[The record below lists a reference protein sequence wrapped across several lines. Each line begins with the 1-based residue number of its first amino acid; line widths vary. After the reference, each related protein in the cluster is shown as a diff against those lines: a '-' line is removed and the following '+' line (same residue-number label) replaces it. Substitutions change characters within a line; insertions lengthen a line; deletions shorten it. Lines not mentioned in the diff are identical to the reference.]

1 MTHRPLNLFFGLFTL
16 SLSYLLGEGTQA
28 QPLTQVYLPTATPTC
43 YLSTESGDAY
53 VPAPD
58 VFLSSQR
65 TPNGRLSA
73 ATAQFIITYNGFPA
87 EARQA
92 FQYAV
97 DIWATQIASPVPI
110 RIQANWVIQEPGAL
124 GSAYPASYRA
134 GTDGVQKGYGYYPIA
149 LAEKIAR
156 RALNSDNEPDIIAN
170 INRNNEWYFGTD
182 AKPLRNQYDLVTAV
196 LHELAHGLGVIGFF
210 DVKNGLGQYTAG
222 LPSVYD
228 HFIAKGAG
236 DVQPWRAVSSLT
248 ALPDNSTA
256 LGAYLT
262 SSNLYFDAPKTRRR
276 YGIQR
281 PFLAAPNKLDRA
293 ESLYHLDQ
301 AFYENHTDNRL
312 MLPRQKEGSAIHSP
326 GPILLSML
334 DDLEWQTT
342 SVLHE
347 PLVSNERTTDLTFIM
362 RVVSD
367 TSRSV
372 APPRLLYRKTRP
384 TPTDTAVTSVPL
396 VQVGSLNE
404 YRYTLPAA
412 QAQGEVWY
420 YLSAQDAAG
429 RAFTSPGKTP
439 SNGQLFYRVLSGP
452 DNAPP
457 VIRHNPARTLL
468 LNPARPDSLLLLSTI
483 TDDRPTGI
491 SSAVAEYQINGVAQP
506 PLPLTFAPTSIDG
519 VRYDSLYRIT
529 IPIPASSLKAGDRIT
544 YRIVARDASQSRNQ
558 SVNPITGS
566 YEIRV
571 VSPQPARDR
580 YTNDF
585 NNAAASVTDFAL
597 SGFAVIQPPEF
608 GDPALHSAH
617 PYQNG
622 SDFRRQSSTDATL
635 LVPIRIAANPD
646 SAVIRFDEIALVQP
660 GQAGSRFGQ
669 PGFNDYAVVEASND
683 NGQTWRPLAAGYNAL
698 DQADWQG
705 HYNRNLFD
713 GTLPGERNS
722 TSAGLPALIKRRVVS
737 LLGVSGFKPGETVL
751 IRFRLFADAA
761 STGWGWTI
769 DNLSIQAPALPL
781 VLASEPAGTPH
792 FRVYPNPASTGLLRL
807 EADLMTPVKMAEAI
821 VLNVAGQ
828 IVRREQVRVSSL
840 SVRHWLDLGQL
851 SAGIYVIRLMVDGVV
866 MSQRISIV
874 R

>member
-1 MTHRPLNLFFGLFTL
+1 MVFFGLYRTV
-16 SLSYLLGEGTQA
+16 SA
-28 QPLTQVYLPTATPTC
+28 QQPVLIHPAGAAHTC
-43 YLSTESGDAY
+43 YLSNEPGNTH

-58 VFLSSQR
+58 AFLRSKHI
-65 TPNGRLSA
+65 PNGRLSA
-73 ATAQFIITYNGFPA
+73 ATAQFVVDYKGFTA

-97 DIWATQIASPVPI
+97 DIWATQISSPVPI
-110 RIQANWVIQEPGAL
+110 RIQANWVSQEPGAL
-124 GSAYPASYRA
+124 GSAYPATYRA
-134 GTDGVQKGYGYYPIA
+134 GTDGVQKGFGYYPIA

-156 RALNSDNEPDIIAN
+156 RSINPDNEPDIIAN
-170 INRNNEWYFGTD
+170 INQNNDWYFGTD
-182 AKPLRNQYDLVTAV
+182 GKPIRYQYDLVTAV

-228 HFIAKGAG
+228 HFVAKGAG
-236 DVQPWRAVSSLT
+236 AVLPWRAVASLT
-248 ALPDNSTA
+248 TLPDNSAA
-256 LGAYLT
+256 LGTYLT
-262 SSNLYFDAPKTRRR
+262 SGNLYFDAPKARRR

-281 PFLAAPNKLDRA
+281 PFIAAPNTFNRA

-301 AFYENHTDNRL
+301 NFYETHTDNRL
-312 MLPRQKEGSAIHSP
+312 MLPRQKEGDAIHSP

-347 PLVSNERTTDLTFIM
+347 PLVSSERATDVIFTI

-367 TSRSV
+367 TSRS
-372 APPRLLYRKTRP
+372 AAAPRLFYRKTRP

-396 VQVGSLNE
+396 TLVGSLNE

-439 SNGQLFYRVLSGP
+439 SNAQLFYRVLSGP
-452 DNAPP
+452 DNVTPI
-457 VIRHNPARTLL
+457 IRHNPTRTLL
-468 LNPARPDSLLLLSTI
+468 LNPARPDSLPILATI

-491 SSAVAEYQINGVAQP
+491 SSAVIEYQINGVTQP
-506 PLPLTFAPTSIDG
+506 ALPLNVAPASIDG
-519 VRYDSLYRIT
+519 VRYDSLYRNT
-529 IPIPASSLKAGDRIT
+529 ILIPANSLKSNDRIT
-544 YRIVARDASQSRNQ
+544 YRIVARDASQNRNQ
-558 SVNPITGS
+558 AVNPVSGS

-571 VSPQPARDR
+571 VAPQTARDR
-580 YTNDF
+580 YINDF
-585 NNAAASVTDFAL
+585 NNAATSASDFAL
-597 SGFAVIQPPEF
+597 SGFAVTQPPEF
-608 GDPALHSAH
+608 GDAALHSAH

-635 LVPIRIAANPD
+635 LVPIRIATNPD

-660 GQAGSRFGQ
+660 GQLGSRFGQ
-669 PGFNDYAVVEASND
+669 PGFTDYVVVEGSND
-683 NGQTWRPLAAGYNAL
+683 NGLTWRSLADGYNAL
-698 DQADWQG
+698 SQSDWLVQ
-705 HYNRNLFD
+705 YNRNLFD

-722 TSAGLPALIKRRVVS
+722 TSAGLPALFKRRTIP
-737 LLGVSGFKPGETVL
+737 LLGTSGFKPGEAVL
-751 IRFRLFADAA
+751 IRFRLFADAV

-769 DNLSIQAPALPL
+769 DNLRIQAPALPL
-781 VLASEPAGTPH
+781 VLATEPTIATH
-792 FRVYPNPASTGLLRL
+792 FMVFPNPVSTGLLRV
-807 EADLMTPVKMAEAI
+807 EADLIRPIQTAEVS
-821 VLNVAGQ
+821 VLSLTGQ
-828 IVRREQVRVSSL
+828 VIRHQRVRVSGTL
-840 SVRHWLDLGQL
+840 VRQQLDLSTLATGV
-851 SAGIYVIRLMVDGVV
+851 YVIRLLADGVV
-866 MSQRISIV
+866 MSQRISIA